1 MKKKVF
7 TVIPLFALIL
17 SLMAGCSASREAPGL
32 QKEGADANVAY
43 DGEVSGADD
52 RSGSFTP
59 EIDAGAPQTS
69 GKKIIYTALISV
81 EVNDV
86 KEAMDEIT
94 AKVTEFDGYISGSD
108 YYNKDRVAGTVT
120 ARIPPGKLSE
130 LTEKIGGLGKVLSTK
145 LSSDDVTFQYVDIE
159 SRLKSAEAQ
168 EKQLLELMEKATEI
182 EGILAVRY
190 ELARV
195 QEEIEV
201 YKGQLRYYDN
211 MVDFS
216 TVTIQLTETY
226 VPKSPEAD
234 ENEGLLARW
243 GFDYIGSNI
252 AKGFKNSITFVT
264 NAFGFILIVL
274 SYALI
279 PLLIIGAF
287 IFAIVFVTR
296 KISKRKAKKSVPA
309 VAGPKD
315 PNKKA

>member
-7 TVIPLFALIL
+7 TVITLFALIL
-17 SLMAGCSASREAPGL
+17 SLAAGCSASREAPGL
-32 QKEGADANVAY
+32 QKGAADANVAY
-43 DGEVSGADD
+43 DGAVSEADD

-59 EIDAGAPQTS
+59 EIDAGSPQAS

-81 EVNDV
+81 EVSDV

-94 AKVTEFDGYISGSD
+94 AKVTEYGGYISDSD

-120 ARIPPGKLSE
+120 ARIPPEKLSE

-145 LSSDDVTFQYVDIE
+145 LSSDDITFQYVDIE

-216 TVTIQLTETY
+216 TVTIQLTEIY

-252 AKGFKNSITFVT
+252 TKGFKNSITFVT

-287 IFAIVFVTR
+287 IFAIVFTTR
-296 KISKRKAKKSVPA
+296 KISKRKAKKSAPA

-315 PNKKA
+315 PNKKT